1 MRIAVFG
8 LGYVGTVTAA
18 VLSSNGHEVRAV
30 DVDDSKVSAIANG
43 TSPVVEAGLDDLI
56 KGGVRSG
63 SLRATVDSRS
73 ALEGAEL
80 SLICVGTPSS
90 NTGSTD
96 LQFVMRAVEDITR
109 ILRDEPR
116 RFHSIVIRST
126 VPPGTVEDVI
136 RPLVDQFQGSTTNI
150 GVGMCPEFLREGTA
164 VADFYNTPFNV
175 LGTFDSRVADAV
187 ESLFAFLDEPL
198 RVVSPRVAESIKYA
212 CNAFHATKVSFANE
226 MGRLLRELGVD
237 SREVM
242 KVFCSDTKLNISAE
256 YLAPGFAFG
265 GSCLPKDLRSL
276 LYLARTSF
284 LDLPLLSG
292 VLSTNALAINCVI
305 DRVVESGVRS
315 VALFGLSFK
324 SSSDDL
330 RESPYV
336 VLAEALIGKGYD
348 LRVYDPIVEP
358 SKLIGTN
365 RQYVNSKLPHL
376 KRILTSD
383 PATALDGADLV
394 LVGTTDKESLDAV
407 CAARPAFIL
416 DLNGRLGE
424 RIESLPGYEGVA
436 WERSAP
442 QLAALPC

>member
-18 VLSSNGHEVRAV
+18 VLSSNGHEVSAV
-30 DVDDSKVSAIANG
+30 DVDQSKVSAIMSG
-43 TSPVVEAGLDDLI
+43 VSPVVEPGLDELI
-56 KGGVRSG
+56 GANVRSG
-63 SLRATVDSRS
+63 RLTATVDSRK
-73 ALEGAEL
+73 ALHGARL

-90 NTGSTD
+90 TTGSTD
-96 LQFVMRAVEDITR
+96 LQFVIRAVDEITGV
-109 ILRDEPR
+109 LRELAGP
-116 RFHSIVIRST
+116 FHALVIRST

-136 RPLVDQFQGSTTNI
+136 GPMLGVSSESDGGV
-150 GVGMCPEFLREGTA
+150 GVGMCPEFLREGTTL
-164 VADFYNTPFNV
+164 ADFYDAPFNV
-175 LGTFDSRVADAV
+175 LGTADDRVADAV
-187 ESLFAFLDEPL
+187 EGLFAFLDEPL
-198 RVVSPRVAESIKYA
+198 RVVSPRVAESLKYA

-242 KVFCSDTKLNISAE
+242 SVFCSDTKLNLSAE
-256 YLAPGFAFG
+256 YLSPGFAFG

-276 LYLARTSF
+276 LYLARMSF

-292 VLSTNALAINCVI
+292 TLSTNALAINDVI

-315 VALFGLSFK
+315 VALLGLSFK
-324 SSSDDL
+324 MSSDDL

-336 VLAEALIGKGYD
+336 VLAEALIGKGFD

-358 SKLIGTN
+358 SKLIGAN

-376 KRILTSD
+376 KKILNSK
-383 PATALDGADLV
+383 PETALAGAELA
-394 LVGTTDKESLDAV
+394 LVGTADQATLDAV
-407 CAARPAFIL
+407 CVASPKIIL

-424 RIESLPGYEGVA
+424 QVESLPGYDGVA
-436 WERSAP
+436 WARSDP
-442 QLAALPC
+442 RMYSLSC